1 MASIKS
7 YSSSAPNL
15 VSGSSSITG
24 QPDQGQRRRHNFGDR
39 MYKLSPEET
48 PFFAY
53 LSAVGKAPTDD
64 PVFRV
69 LEDRAPTK
77 WAARSFATD
86 TAGAGVLRV
95 GAANVMWDYN
105 ADGSGS
111 DEVDDIPI
119 TGGSDIVAGMLVQV
133 VDWQSALSIQYI
145 VFSIDLNHVLSK
157 YKNHL
162 HYD

>member
-69 LEDRAPTK
+69 LEDRAPIQ
-77 WAARSFATD
+77 WADRTFNLV
-86 TAGAGVLRV
+86 TASGDKLKIQQ
-95 GAANVMWDYN
+95 NN
-105 ADGSGS
+105 ALPPGS
-111 DEVDDIPI
+111 D
-119 TGGSDIVAGMLVQV
+119 LR
-133 VDWQSALSIQYI
+133 
-145 VFSIDLNHVLSK
+145 
-157 YKNHL
+157 
-162 HYD
+162 

>member
-15 VSGSSSITG
+15 VGSTSGGESP
-24 QPDQGQRRRHNFGDR
+24 QQGLRRRHNFGDR

-69 LEDRAPTK
+69 LED
-77 WAARSFATD
+77 
-86 TAGAGVLRV
+86 L
-95 GAANVMWDYN
+95 
-105 ADGSGS
+105 
-111 DEVDDIPI
+111 
-119 TGGSDIVAGMLVQV
+119 
-133 VDWQSALSIQYI
+133 
-145 VFSIDLNHVLSK
+145 
-157 YKNHL
+157 
-162 HYD
+162 

>member
-7 YSSSAPNL
+7 YSSANPNL
-15 VSGSSSITG
+15 VQATTG
-24 QPDQGQRRRHNFGDR
+24 DPAPQHGQRRRHNFGDR

-77 WAARSFATD
+77 WADRSFSVVAQSSAN
-86 TAGAGVLRV
+86 AG
-95 GAANVMWDYN
+95 
-105 ADGSGS
+105 
-111 DEVDDIPI
+111 DEIK
-119 TGGSDIVAGMLVQV
+119 LE
-133 VDWQSALSIQYI
+133 SI
-145 VFSIDLNHVLSK
+145 L
-157 YKNHL
+157 
-162 HYD
+162 